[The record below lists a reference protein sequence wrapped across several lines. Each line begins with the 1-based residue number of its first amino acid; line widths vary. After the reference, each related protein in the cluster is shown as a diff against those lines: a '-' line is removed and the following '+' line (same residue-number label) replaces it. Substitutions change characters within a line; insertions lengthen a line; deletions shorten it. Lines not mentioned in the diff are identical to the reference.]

1 MTIQAI
7 SKEFI
12 DYYNSAIKEI
22 QEKGQ
27 QKLKEVFKLFWESN
41 PNVHLITWTQ
51 YTPYFNDGSECV
63 FSLGEIIFSNLA
75 DSNEFENIVY
85 DTYEGDLENIWVSS
99 SDGDWK
105 NGKLKKDSQKMDYN
119 MAKELSNFLQSDS
132 MEDVLKLL
140 FEDHVKVF
148 ATREGF
154 TAVYYEHD

>member
-27 QKLKEVFKLFWESN
+27 QKLKEVFRLFWESN

-63 FSLGEIIFSNLA
+63 FSLSEIFFSNLA
-75 DSNEFENIVY
+75 DSNEFKNIDY

-99 SDGDWK
+99 SDGDWE
-105 NGKLKKDSQKMDYN
+105 NGKLKKDSQKMDFN
-119 MAKELSNFLQSDS
+119 MAEELSNFLQSDS

-140 FEDHVKVF
+140 LEDHVKVF